1 MKKLF
6 EHQWGGEEMWYQKAE
21 RWANNQKIPIN
32 HIALVIIAWLKEKW
46 IAAKIE
52 SEMQSVDQQ
61 AQEIVKQWEKDEG
74 NPFTNP
80 EIIVTPSEVEGLDT
94 IEIKSP
100 WSRE

>member
-6 EHQWGGEEMWYQKAE
+6 EHRWGGEDMWYQKAE
-21 RWANNQKIPIN
+21 RWAKEQKFPID
-32 HIALVIIAWLKEKW
+32 HIALAIIAWLKEQW
-46 IAAKIE
+46 IDARIE
-52 SEMQSVDQQ
+52 QEMKSVDKQ
-61 AQEIVKQWEKDEG
+61 AQEIVKQWEEEDK